1 MQTNYLYRRWCYI
14 INQKYYDKFNNSPY
28 AKDYDLLDIQRTDRT
43 YYIVR
48 CKKCGEISPRR
59 FERISMCSLNSPC
72 TVNKKVQK
80 FKETVSKS
88 GLHQSEYWKSLRR
101 KIAKDYYINESPE
114 VLDERNKRRKQTLKD
129 NHNKRST
136 YNFKPTQDEL
146 IVLSLLKS
154 KFSDVKQNW
163 KTQDYPYYCD
173 FYIGD
178 INTYI
183 ELHFGVFHYF
193 EPFRGTSKQLKS
205 LEVLK
210 EKNTEFWDRVIY
222 IWTESDVEKRNVAI
236 KNKLNYFTFYNME
249 EFNNWFAL
257 Q

>member
-1 MQTNYLYRRWCYI
+1 MRR
-14 INQKYYDKFNNSPY
+14 Q
-28 AKDYDLLDIQRTDRT
+28 
-43 YYIVR
+43 
-48 CKKCGEISPRR
+48 
-59 FERISMCSLNSPC
+59 
-72 TVNKKVQK
+72 
-80 FKETVSKS
+80 
-88 GLHQSEYWKSLRR
+88 
-101 KIAKDYYINESPE
+101 IAKDYYLNESPE
-114 VLDERNKRRKQTLKD
+114 VLNERNQRRKQTLKD
-129 NHNKRST
+129 NHNNRST

-154 KFSDVKQNW
+154 KFNNVKQNW

-173 FYIGD
+173 FYIED

-210 EKNTEFWDRVIY
+210 EKNTKFWDRVIY

-236 KNKLNYFTFYNME
+236 KNKLNYFTFYNMD